1 MPTKAWWEIVN
12 QFKVKWPESIKQ
24 GTNVNVDSADP
35 VFLLLFDPPPVVGV
49 LSLVGELTLEK
60 MVKALLPSF
69 KACVFVQISMGVS
82 YNALLIPE
90 CVYYICLYRS

>member
-1 MPTKAWWEIVN
+1 MAREYQTGN
-12 QFKVKWPESIKQ
+12 QCQCRQCGS
-24 GTNVNVDSADP
+24 SL
-35 VFLLLFDPPPVVGV
+35 FLRLFDPPPVVGV